1 MTHTFLERSE
11 LVPVVIT
18 CVIKERIKE
27 TVNWTTSVRKLIL
40 TLYRYKRSSRMSV
53 SFWNE
58 NPINSFRIAWLV
70 SNKFYSGV
78 MWQPVWTRSW
88 TIWRAFPVN
97 IQTTLIYNTSITF
110 LCHIF
115 YFLSVAVLFCFFIFH
130 FASIFFISLPIIL
143 YIRV

>member
-27 TVNWTTSVRKLIL
+27 TVNGTTSVRKLIL

-58 NPINSFRIAWLV
+58 NPLNSFRIA
-70 SNKFYSGV
+70 
-78 MWQPVWTRSW
+78 
-88 TIWRAFPVN
+88 
-97 IQTTLIYNTSITF
+97 
-110 LCHIF
+110 
-115 YFLSVAVLFCFFIFH
+115 
-130 FASIFFISLPIIL
+130 
-143 YIRV
+143 